1 MLSKIQ
7 FIHFLLRGKV
17 AWKAEQNLYANMF
30 ANLYLS
36 YWGHIT
42 NLHKGSAKSLWQYI
56 CRFIL
61 ILLEAH
67 RKVALCQVLVSSNDT
82 LTLFPTL
89 PDFQYFVAPNWKILV
104 ERMIFVQHFFK
115 YIVWVFFD
123 FNPTLILSQF
133 CKFETRCL
141 NLKPLYHLWAKASV
155 DGGNGARFKLWSFL
169 PQD

>member
-1 MLSKIQ
+1 MPICLQIYIYLTGGTSQ
-7 FIHFLLRGKV
+7 TSL
-17 AWKAEQNLYANMF
+17 KAQQNLFGNIF
-30 ANLYLS
+30 ANLSLS
-36 YWGHIT
+36 YWG
-42 NLHKGSAKSLWQYI
+42 
-56 CRFIL
+56 
-61 ILLEAH
+61 AH
-67 RKVALCQVLVSSNDT
+67 SKVALCQVLVSSNDT

-155 DGGNGARFKLWSFL
+155 DGGNGARFKLWSFH
-169 PQD
+169 PPD